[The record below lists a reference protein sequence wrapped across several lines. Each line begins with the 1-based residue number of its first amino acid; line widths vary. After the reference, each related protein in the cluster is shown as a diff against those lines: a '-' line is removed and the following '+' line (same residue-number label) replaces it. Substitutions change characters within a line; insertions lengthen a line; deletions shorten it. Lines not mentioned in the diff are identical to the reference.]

1 MLLTRSLISIEQKR
15 GVETSLNWMPVDDW
29 RIMLDWTH
37 LVTEDLATG
46 KQLDFRPENQLGVR
60 IFWQPTDLNFSA
72 FLGARHRS
80 VLYNVFTDSAWNT
93 FNNQEV
99 NRRNE
104 LEAALQYQL
113 SANAHLFLRG
123 EDLFNQQLEEMRDY
137 NGNPYAVS
145 GRAFRL
151 GLKWRF

>member
-1 MLLTRSLISIEQKR
+1 
-15 GVETSLNWMPVDDW
+15 MPVDDW

-37 LVTEDLATG
+37 LLTEDLATG
-46 KQLDFRPENQLGVR
+46 KELDFRPENQLGVR

-93 FNNQEV
+93 FNNEEV
-99 NRRNE
+99 NPSPGGTSW
-104 LEAALQYQL
+104 EAALQYKL

>member
-1 MLLTRSLISIEQKR
+1 MSSLILLGTHSTIKKSTLLPEERAGRLPSSIK
-15 GVETSLNWMPVDDW
+15 
-29 RIMLDWTH
+29 
-37 LVTEDLATG
+37 
-46 KQLDFRPENQLGVR
+46 
-60 IFWQPTDLNFSA
+60 
-72 FLGARHRS
+72 
-80 VLYNVFTDSAWNT
+80 
-93 FNNQEV
+93 
-99 NRRNE
+99 
-104 LEAALQYQL
+104 L